1 MICPKCKKE
10 LIVVEREGIALDYC
24 INCNGFWFDDDEWN
38 LLCKKLYS
46 TTKEYFGDV
55 YSIPKIIIKE
65 EIRHCPICNS
75 KMEKFMA
82 YNTVLDRCPNK
93 HGIWFDKNEIS
104 EFVNSASST
113 KSKDPINFLGEVFF
127 K

>member
-1 MICPKCKKE
+1 MLCPKCKKE
-10 LIVVEREGIALDYC
+10 MIVVERSDIALDYC
-24 INCNGFWFDDDEWN
+24 IDCNGFWFDDEEWN

-46 TTKEYFGDV
+46 TNQDQIGDV
-55 YSIPKIIIKE
+55 YSIPKVMVKE
-65 EIRHCPICNS
+65 EIRNCPRCNA

-82 YNTVLDRCPNK
+82 YGVVLDRCPNR

-104 EFVNSASST
+104 RFINTSRGSDNKNPV
-113 KSKDPINFLGEVFF
+113 NFLGEVFF